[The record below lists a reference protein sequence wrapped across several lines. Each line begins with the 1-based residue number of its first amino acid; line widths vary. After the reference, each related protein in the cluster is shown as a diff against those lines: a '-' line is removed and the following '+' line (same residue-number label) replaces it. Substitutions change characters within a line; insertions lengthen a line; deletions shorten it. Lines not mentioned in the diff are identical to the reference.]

1 MKRQLT
7 LLAAT
12 SLLLLTGCNKK
23 AATSNIIIP
32 TPEQVEW
39 ANCEIGVMYHFDMPN
54 YVPEYNW
61 RKFGT
66 HPDPKVFNPTEL
78 DTDQWLAA
86 AQKIGA
92 KYAVLVAKH
101 CSGFT
106 LWPSQSYEY
115 GIAQSPWKDG
125 KGDIVADF
133 IASCRKYNIRPG
145 IYASA
150 SANGFCWVDNPGKI
164 QAGSPYTQ
172 EEYIK
177 IVETQLSELWGN
189 YGDLFEVWFDG
200 GVLSVQEGGPD
211 IPALAQKYQPN
222 TIAFQGA
229 YGMKNLIR
237 WVGNEEGFSPDPC
250 WSTADSTTTSGG
262 TVRVE
267 GMHGNPDGGF
277 WCPGE
282 ADFTL
287 RHNSSFQG
295 GWFWGQGE
303 DDKIFTVDE
312 LMTKYCSSVGRNTN
326 MLVGVVVD
334 DRGLVPEADVKRL
347 EEWGSA
353 IRADFAK
360 PLAVCQ
366 GDSEETILKL
376 SSAQPTK
383 YIVLRE
389 DISQGERV
397 LEYTVQVSENGN
409 YRELHK
415 GTNIGNK
422 RIIKTDGATIDAIQ
436 ITVTKSKAQPQISE
450 ISVY

>member
-1 MKRQLT
+1 MKRTILFI
-7 LLAAT
+7 AT
-12 SLLLLTGCNKK
+12 IALVISCGEKK
-23 AATSNIIIP
+23 EITPIITP

-39 ANCEIGVMYHFDMPN
+39 ANCEIGVMYHFDMPT
-54 YVPEYNW
+54 YVPNYNF
-61 RKFGT
+61 RKWGT

-78 DTDQWLAA
+78 DTDQWLEA

-106 LWPSQSYEY
+106 LWPSKSYDY
-115 GIAQSPWKDG
+115 GVAQSPWKDG

-133 IASCRKYNIRPG
+133 IASCKKYNIRPG

-150 SANGFCWVDNPGKI
+150 SANGFCWVDNPGVV
-164 QAGSPYTQ
+164 QQGSPYTQ
-172 EEYIK
+172 QEYIE

-200 GVLSVQEGGPD
+200 GVLAVADGGPD

-250 WSTADSTTTSGG
+250 WSTADSTTSSGG
-262 TVRVE
+262 TVKVE
-267 GMHGNPDGGF
+267 GMHGNPQGPF

-287 RHNSSFQG
+287 RHNNSFQG
-295 GWFWGQGE
+295 GWFWGKGE
-303 DDKIFTVDE
+303 DDKIFTVEE

-334 DRGLVPEADVKRL
+334 NRGLVPQVDMERL
-347 EEWGSA
+347 AEWGEA
-353 IRADFAK
+353 IMADFSK
-360 PLAVCQ
+360 PIALTE
-366 GDSEETILKL
+366 GSGKHSTIEFDTP
-376 SSAQPTK
+376 QTTK

-389 DISQGERV
+389 DIAQGERV
-397 LEYTVQVSENGN
+397 LEYSVRVLENDTW
-409 YRELHK
+409 RELFK

-422 RIIKTDGATIDAIQ
+422 RIIKTDEAVVNAVEVIVD
-436 ITVTKSKAQPQISE
+436 KSKAEPMINE
-450 ISVY
+450 IAIY